1 MQTLETVLGEYFN
14 ALKNNTRS
22 LPLFLGGISTSGG
35 GSGGPPGGFVGKLP
49 QTKITYDMSEEATD
63 YTPLSG
69 YTLLDNLNHIRYRL
83 GIIESGGVE
92 GNINLVIMQDDSEVA
107 SGVTVI
113 NFEGDITVTPIPSGV
128 TVTMVATSGLTDAPI
143 DGEPYGRKDGAWVVI
158 SGGTGTTDHTELSNI
173 GVNTHDQIDTA
184 LTRLAT
190 TSGNNSGDQFVPI
203 KTSDLIND
211 SGFTTVSG
219 IEEETDPIWA
229 SEKADYLTKIEASGL
244 YEPNKGIDD
253 NYVTNAEKINLSNLS
268 GVNSGDVTVV
278 DTSTIDLSLVG
289 QELSANIIVSGIDHT
304 TILNIG
310 TNSHDDI
317 DTALT
322 RLILTSGN
330 NSGDQD
336 LSGLVEEAPID
347 SLLYGRKDGEW
358 NEITVS
364 GGSGITPAYGVADVF
379 GFGNAGS
386 SGWTGTINGAPS
398 GAVITYTHVSGNK
411 TSLKPLLA
419 TLLARQRLHN
429 ITRGEYGLILTSN
442 DTSTITLTENVP
454 VTWQSGDTITTN
466 SPTVNLAG
474 YVDIEFIDGVGVGVN
489 GLFLLLNL
497 KDTAAVGATVVIHP
511 YAAYNTRK
519 AIVLYT
525 QVVNIFFNAV
535 APVAIISDCFVLKW
549 EAGGVNTETVTIRFV
564 AKF

>member
-411 TSLKPLLA
+411 TSLKPLA

>member
-411 TSLKPLLA
+411 TSLKPLA

-564 AKF
+564 AEF